1 MAESERRPTAFKD
14 YFDRAAARALG
25 KQVAAVEP
33 SFDVAAFVRK
43 ATRGL
48 LELEFADRVRNF
60 SEALAA
66 QLPGGPESL
75 QVLTRSLPE
84 PLPNADSVTDGF
96 LQWPIGQYIA
106 DHGVDH
112 FAASMQAMIELTQ
125 RFSAEFA
132 VRPFVERYPDRT
144 FARLLALTDHD
155 SVHVRRWCSE
165 GTRPRLPWGKKLR
178 DLVEDPSP
186 IWPILEALED
196 DPELYVR
203 RSVAN
208 NLNDIAKDHP
218 DLVIARCKKWSLESN
233 PQRDA
238 MIAHALR
245 SLIKAGN
252 PGALAVVG
260 YGPATKLDADLR
272 VDPRRVAL
280 GGNIVLEAT
289 LTNRAR
295 TTQRVLVDFAV
306 HYVRKKGDATAKV
319 FKWTKRELAPGESIE
334 LTKTVAM
341 RTTTTRALY
350 PGKHRVE
357 LQVNGSR
364 VAKASF
370 SLVEA

>member
-306 HYVRKKGDATAKV
+306 HYVRKKGDAPPRCSSGPNAS
-319 FKWTKRELAPGESIE
+319 WP
-334 LTKTVAM
+334 
-341 RTTTTRALY
+341 RA
-350 PGKHRVE
+350 
-357 LQVNGSR
+357 SR
-364 VAKASF
+364 S
-370 SLVEA
+370 S